1 MRITDHEL
9 IRRAGRLAHK
19 RRLSESMS
27 TGYVACALVTN
38 THHVYVGTSIESAC
52 GVGNCAESSA
62 IAAMLTA
69 GEQRIA
75 RIVAVDAKGNIL
87 PPCGRCREVM
97 RQADAQNLRTDV
109 IMSPTKRVKLR
120 TLLPY
125 IWQDLAYPK
134 RKKTR

>member
-1 MRITDHEL
+1 MITNSVL
-9 IRRAGRLAHK
+9 IKKAKSLAHK

-27 TGYVACALVTN
+27 TGYVACALETDK
-38 THHVYVGTSIESAC
+38 HHVYVGTSIESAC

-75 RIVAVDAKGNIL
+75 RIVAVDAKGNVL
-87 PPCGRCREVM
+87 PPCGRCREVI
-97 RQADAQNLRTDV
+97 RQADEKNVETNV
-109 IMSPTKRVKLR
+109 ILHIGKMVKLKK
-120 TLLPY
+120 LLPH

-134 RKKTR
+134 HKK